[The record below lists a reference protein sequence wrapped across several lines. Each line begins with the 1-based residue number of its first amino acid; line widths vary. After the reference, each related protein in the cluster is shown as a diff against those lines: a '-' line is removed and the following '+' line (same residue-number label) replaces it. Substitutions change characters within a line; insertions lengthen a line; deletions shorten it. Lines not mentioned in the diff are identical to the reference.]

1 MKRFNDLPVLFKL
14 LITGIGTIV
23 VLVFVLFV
31 FYYKNDQAQTIQSY
45 VEKSRSICLIS
56 ESIRNEM
63 EQKWELGLFSK
74 DQIKEWAQNGE
85 MKKIMA
91 SIPVVSAWQASMRKA
106 ELGGYVFRV
115 PKFSPRNEKN
125 TPDYGQDYKIEGPAL
140 EKMEKEGLN
149 EYFVIDKKNNSVR
162 YFLPVKLSEI
172 CLICHGD
179 PGQSKTLWGRNDG
192 KDPTGGR
199 IENWKAGEM
208 HGAFEVIQ
216 SLDSADAALRVRV
229 LKAILIVL
237 LGIFVSIVIFFFVI
251 RTITRPITEGMV
263 FAEKLATGDLRHE
276 IQTKQM
282 DEVGRLSISLNKMIG
297 NFHDIIVNINQ
308 SVSRLKSSSVEL
320 TTTSESM
327 SSEVCDTTERSV
339 NVAHAA
345 REMSDRMN
353 SVAAAVEETST
364 NVNMVATAA
373 EEMSAT
379 INEIARNSEKS
390 RQITEDA
397 VDKAEQASIKVKKL
411 GEAAKDIGKVTSTI
425 ADISEQTNLLALNA
439 TIEAARAGEAGKGF
453 NVVATEIKELARQ
466 TSDAT
471 NDISG
476 KIEHM
481 QQSTNDVV
489 FQINEI
495 SKVIHDVN
503 EIVSTIAAA
512 VEEQSAVTK
521 EIAQNVSQA
530 SIGISDVTKNVSE
543 SSAISSEVAEDISS
557 VSSSATR
564 ISERSQVVKENAN
577 ELSSISDMLVTIME
591 KFRLK

>member
-179 PGQSKTLWGRNDG
+179 PEQSKTLWGRNDG
-192 KDPTGGR
+192 KDPTGGT

>member
-1 MKRFNDLPVLFKL
+1 MKKFNDLPVLFKL

-23 VLVFVLFV
+23 ILVFVLFIL
-31 FYYKNDQAQTIQSY
+31 YYRNDKAQTIQAY
-45 VEKSRSICLIS
+45 VEKSRAICLIS
-56 ESIRNEM
+56 ESVRNEM
-63 EQKWELGLFSK
+63 EQKWSLGLFSK

-85 MKKIMA
+85 KEKIMA

-106 ELGGYVFRV
+106 EQGGYVFRV

-140 EKMEKEGLN
+140 EKIEKEGLN
-149 EYFVIDKKNNSVR
+149 EYFVIDEKINSVR
-162 YFLPVKLSEI
+162 YFLPVKLSEV

-179 PGQSKTLWGRNDG
+179 PGQSKTLWGRDDG
-192 KDPTGGR
+192 KDPTGGT
-199 IENWKAGEM
+199 IENWKTGEI

-216 SLDSADAALRVRV
+216 SLDSADAALRTRV
-229 LKAILIVL
+229 IKAVFIVL
-237 LGIFVSIVIFFFVI
+237 LGIVISIGIFFFVI
-251 RTITRPITEGMV
+251 RSITRPITQGMI
-263 FAEKLATGDLRHE
+263 FAEKLAEGDLRQT
-276 IQTKQM
+276 IQTDQM
-282 DEVGRLSISLNKMIG
+282 DEVGRLSSSLNRMIG
-297 NFHDIIVNINQ
+297 NLHDIIANVNQ
-308 SVSRLKSSSVEL
+308 SVSRLKSSSAEL
-320 TTTSESM
+320 TTASESM
-327 SSEVCDTTERSV
+327 SSEVGDTTEKSV

-397 VDKAEQASIKVKKL
+397 VDKAEQASIKVKEL

-425 ADISEQTNLLALNA
+425 ADISAQTNLLALNA

-453 NVVATEIKELARQ
+453 NVVANEIKELARQ

-471 NDISG
+471 NDISS
-476 KIEHM
+476 KIERM
-481 QQSTNDVV
+481 QQSTHDVV
-489 FQINEI
+489 SQIDQI
-495 SKVIHDVN
+495 STVINDVN

-512 VEEQSAVTK
+512 VEEQSTVTK
-521 EIAQNVSQA
+521 EIAENVSQA
-530 SIGISDVTKNVSE
+530 SLGISEVTKNVSE

-557 VSSSATR
+557 VSNSAAQ
-564 ISERSQVVKENAN
+564 IAERSQVVKENAR
-577 ELSSISDMLVTIME
+577 ELSDISDMLVTIMG

>member
-192 KDPTGGR
+192 KDPTGGT

>member
-1 MKRFNDLPVLFKL
+1 MKKFNDLPVLFKL

-23 VLVFVLFV
+23 ILVFVLFIL
-31 FYYKNDQAQTIQSY
+31 YYKNDKTQTIQSY

-56 ESIRNEM
+56 ESVRNEM
-63 EQKWELGLFSK
+63 EQKWKLGLFSK
-74 DQIKEWAQNGE
+74 DQIKEWAKNGE
-85 MKKIMA
+85 KGKIMA
-91 SIPVVSAWQASMRKA
+91 SIPVVSAWQAAMQKA
-106 ELGGYVFRV
+106 EQGGYVFRV

-140 EKMEKEGLN
+140 EKMEKEGLS

-162 YFLPVKLSEI
+162 YFLPVKLSEV

-179 PGQSKTLWGRNDG
+179 PEQSKTLWGRDDG
-192 KDPTGGR
+192 KDPTGGT

-216 SLDSADAALRVRV
+216 SLDSADAALRGRV
-229 LKAILIVL
+229 IKAMLIVL
-237 LGIFVSIVIFFFVI
+237 LGIFISIVIFFFVI
-251 RTITRPITEGMV
+251 RSMTKPITQGMI
-263 FAEKLATGDLRHE
+263 FAEKLAEGDLRQK
-276 IQTKQM
+276 IQITQM
-282 DEVGRLSISLNKMIG
+282 DEVGRLSGSLNKMAG
-297 NFHDIIVNINQ
+297 SLHDIIVNINQ
-308 SVSRLKSSSVEL
+308 SVSRLKSSSSEL

-327 SSEVCDTTERSV
+327 SSEVGDTKDKAV
-339 NVAHAA
+339 NVARAA
-345 REMSDRMN
+345 REMSERMN

-397 VDKAEQASIKVKKL
+397 VDKAEQASVKVKEL

-466 TSDAT
+466 TSEAT
-471 NDISG
+471 NDISS
-476 KIEHM
+476 KIERM

-489 FQINEI
+489 FQIDQI
-495 SKVIHDVN
+495 SKVINDVN

-521 EIAQNVSQA
+521 EIAENVSQA
-530 SIGISDVTKNVSE
+530 SIGISEVTRNVSE
-543 SSAISSEVAEDISS
+543 SSTISSEVAEDIAS
-557 VSSSATR
+557 VSQSAAK
-564 ISERSQVVKENAN
+564 ISERSLVVKENATG
-577 ELSSISDMLVTIME
+577 LSGISDMLVTLME